1 MVIAVSFAN
10 RAVGSL
16 VGSYDSSYAYPDTQY
31 IEINGTRGRAV
42 IRDTVKELILST
54 AGEETHRVWRPGYFN
69 DAGRTFIYTFD
80 RHVEDVLTALRAGAE
95 PPIHARAGRRA
106 LELAEAA
113 VRSFE
118 DGVRVQT

>member
-1 MVIAVSFAN
+1 VIAVSFAS

-42 IRDTVKELILST
+42 IKDTVQELILST
-54 AGEETHRVWRPGYFN
+54 AGDETQRVWRPGYFN
-69 DAGRTFIYTFD
+69 DAGRTFTNTFD
-80 RHVEDVLTALRAGAE
+80 RHVDDVLTALRAGNE

-106 LELAEAA
+106 LQLAIAS
-113 VRSFE
+113 VRSFQE
-118 DGVRVQT
+118 GIRVET